1 MELWIL
7 GCGSWESVTNAAG
20 LCPPPLS
27 YSSTFTE
34 ICAVHNP
41 LSASWYLWT
50 GLWCYCSQPAWPVS
64 AELGLV
70 QKGKGL
76 CLITFKCSYERGL
89 LGSFCVYSVSY
100 RIAKQTYCSGAMWV
114 TVRRQLS
121 SEKEC
126 SWNSTHSGRPSLVL
140 SAWIWATCLWVRM
153 K

>member
-34 ICAVHNP
+34 ICTVHNP

-76 CLITFKCSYERGL
+76 CPITFN
-89 LGSFCVYSVSY
+89 
-100 RIAKQTYCSGAMWV
+100 W
-114 TVRRQLS
+114 
-121 SEKEC
+121 
-126 SWNSTHSGRPSLVL
+126 VL
-140 SAWIWATCLWVRM
+140 SVFTRSVIGLQSRLTAPVQCGLQFGGSCPQRRNAHGTAPTPAGPAWCSRLRSQTEDGSELHVYG
-153 K
+153 